1 MTDRDPTNPFAS
13 RPNPARD
20 NSGLDLGRARRAAP
34 SGKAALRGLALTDE
48 QRIARGLDPNGGFDG
63 PTGAD

>member
-1 MTDRDPTNPFAS
+1 MTDRDPTNPFAA
-13 RPNPARD
+13 RPDPARD
-20 NSGLDLGRARRAAP
+20 NSGLDLGRAIRAAP
-34 SGKAALRGLALTDE
+34 SGKAAHGIALTDE